1 MKSAFRF
8 TVFISL
14 LLHLLVFLPWLLTE
28 QPAVPKKKDERPL
41 EFTLAPTP
49 QPPKPA
55 EPEPVAPEPDIP
67 PPRHLEDDITKAN
80 TSDGLAE
87 QAGGSK
93 QPPTN
98 GQANAQQPTQANET
112 TSPTSPSPTSS
123 KVNPNSPLLSD
134 FLKAQ
139 EIAKQQMEKKGL
151 DLQELNEADL
161 ADNSVA
167 SPLDKEEEEKAR
179 WYNEVLKRI
188 SQQVN
193 FVWVK
198 PTGLSPDTWG
208 IIRLDIDEYGY
219 LSDAWVHLP
228 SGNLQLDRSAMRAV
242 RQVYRYDIPQ
252 SQKLSRHYRHL
263 EFRYRG
269 GESDS

>member
-8 TVFISL
+8 TIFISL
-14 LLHLLVFLPWLLTE
+14 LLHLLVFMPWLFTE
-28 QPAVPKKKDERPL
+28 QAVPPEKKDEHTL

-49 QPPKPA
+49 QLPKPA
-55 EPEPVAPEPDIP
+55 EPVAPEPDIPP

-80 TSDGLAE
+80 NRNGLAE
-87 QAGGSK
+87 QAGGSER
-93 QPPTN
+93 PATN
-98 GQANAQQPTQANET
+98 GQPNAQEQVQTNET
-112 TSPTSPSPTSS
+112 TSLTSPSPTSR

-139 EIAKQQMEKKGL
+139 EIAKQKMTKKGM

-161 ADNSVA
+161 ADNSVT
-167 SPLDKEEEEKAR
+167 SPLNKEEEEKAR

-188 SQQVN
+188 GEQVD

-198 PTGLSPDTWG
+198 PPGLSSDTWG

-228 SGNLQLDRSAMRAV
+228 SGNAQLDRSAIRAV

-252 SQKLSRHYRHL
+252 SQTLSRHYRHL

-269 GESDS
+269 GETDG